1 MPSQASAARSV
12 QSRAGMFG
20 LIRRFVVGWLLVRLF
35 RRITGGG
42 NTTRATRR

>member
-1 MPSQASAARSV
+1 
-12 QSRAGMFG
+12 MFG

-42 NTTRATRR
+42 TTSRTRR